1 MNVFDLKEW
10 KKKDIT
16 GIYHRW
22 QNMVGF
28 LSNTVLDPVFM
39 NKYCAN
45 LFEDTFVS
53 NCATSKIIIY

>member
-45 LFEDTFVS
+45 LFEV
-53 NCATSKIIIY
+53 I